1 MDFFTSLEGF
11 IFGFTHVVILLIG
24 YYSGWSINRLLKITT
39 NGYVVG
45 IVGAVLAHVIS
56 DLIAA
61 LLDPTMRSRTLGL
74 VLGGLIPLLAVPILE
89 KYVIKSN
96 ADTVLDGH
104 SNAKIDNGENDR

>member
-11 IFGFTHVVILLIG
+11 MFGLIHVSILLIG

-74 VLGGLIPLLAVPILE
+74 VLGGLIPLMAVPILE

-96 ADTVLDGH
+96 
-104 SNAKIDNGENDR
+104 NDNTIGGQEDAHR

>member
-11 IFGFTHVVILLIG
+11 MFGLIHVSILLIG

-74 VLGGLIPLLAVPILE
+74 VLGGLIPLTAVPILE

-96 ADTVLDGH
+96 
-104 SNAKIDNGENDR
+104 NDNTIGGQEDAHR

>member
-11 IFGFTHVVILLIG
+11 IFGFTHVAILLIG

-61 LLDPTMRSRTLGL
+61 LLDPTMRSRTLGISS
-74 VLGGLIPLLAVPILE
+74 GRAYSLIGSAHLR
-89 KYVIKSN
+89 
-96 ADTVLDGH
+96 
-104 SNAKIDNGENDR
+104 KICYKK

>member
-11 IFGFTHVVILLIG
+11 IFGFTHVTILLMG

-39 NGYVVG
+39 SGYVVG
-45 IVGAVLAHVIS
+45 IFGAVIAHIIS

-61 LLDPTMRSRTLGL
+61 LLDPSMRSRILGL
-74 VLGGLIPLLAVPILE
+74 VLGGLIPLTAVPILE

-96 ADTVLDGH
+96 NDITIGGQEDTH
-104 SNAKIDNGENDR
+104 RTN

>member
-1 MDFFTSLEGF
+1 M
-11 IFGFTHVVILLIG
+11 FGLIHVSILLIG

-74 VLGGLIPLLAVPILE
+74 VLGGLIPLTAVPILE

-96 ADTVLDGH
+96 
-104 SNAKIDNGENDR
+104 NDNTIGGQEDAHR

>member
-1 MDFFTSLEGF
+1 MDFFTSLDGF
-11 IFGFTHVVILLIG
+11 IFGFTHVTILLIG
-24 YYSGWSINRLLKITT
+24 YYSGWTINHLLKITT

-45 IVGAVLAHVIS
+45 IVGAVLAHTIS

-61 LLDPTMRSRTLGL
+61 SLDPTMHSRTLGL

-96 ADTVLDGH
+96 NDNVLNNRDD
-104 SNAKIDNGENDR
+104 AKRD

>member
-11 IFGFTHVVILLIG
+11 IFGFTHVAILLIG

-56 DLIAA
+56 DLIASEVYELISNYLIKI
-61 LLDPTMRSRTLGL
+61 LL
-74 VLGGLIPLLAVPILE
+74 IFI
-89 KYVIKSN
+89 Y
-96 ADTVLDGH
+96 
-104 SNAKIDNGENDR
+104 

>member
-11 IFGFTHVVILLIG
+11 MFGLIHVSILLIG

-74 VLGGLIPLLAVPILE
+74 VLGGLIPLTAVPILE

-96 ADTVLDGH
+96 NDITIGGQEDTH
-104 SNAKIDNGENDR
+104 H